1 LNFNIFKQV
10 KIMARGGAR
19 FAVPPK
25 RIINRSAA
33 SGKQPAKRLKQS
45 SLPSGTPSPAGT
57 SERSPFLSESP
68 VSQQSVVVTARDP
81 AAGILASNS
90 FRAVSQGTSSF
101 PLRC

>member
-1 LNFNIFKQV
+1 
-10 KIMARGGAR
+10 MARGGGH

-25 RIINRSAA
+25 RITNRSAT

-45 SLPSGTPSPAGT
+45 SLPSGTPSPVGT
-57 SERSPFLSESP
+57 SERSSFLSESP
-68 VSQQSVVVTARDP
+68 VSQQSAVVTTRDP
-81 AAGILASNS
+81 VAGILASSS